1 MNKLLKTIDLYSTT
15 ATGGSV
21 SISIL
26 FINFIFVV
34 LLAYVLRWF
43 YIKYGNSLSNR
54 RLFANIFPILST
66 TTFLVIFVVKSSLAL
81 SLGLVGALSIVR
93 FRTPIKEPEELAYL
107 FMSIAIGLGIGADQ
121 TVATVLIICSI
132 LVTTKI
138 HSVYSKRK
146 YSCNVYL
153 NIEINKKGLDS
164 SIVKQI
170 ERILSKYVN
179 IVDLRR
185 LDSREGFLALI
196 YYIDCKNEAVLKDVF
211 DKLNNLIPG
220 ANISFIDHD
229 REVIN

>member
-220 ANISFIDHD
+220 ANISFIVHD

>member
-146 YSCNVYL
+146 HSCNVYL